1 MSEKA
6 ITIYTPSD
14 AAPHI
19 TADDDAFIYNSLLGG
34 KSGILG
40 NMTCTE
46 DGLGNLVL
54 SGGGVSNLGYI
65 MRIPSGED
73 VILSVPNGTQGLN
86 RIDTVVSQ
94 FTKGGGTSPDSHIIA
109 LVKGTAAE
117 KPVPSTITTGNLINM
132 GDVNQIPLFYV
143 LISGV
148 NIVGITQAAENL
160 ITGDNDNSP
169 QVFVQEAQPS
179 SPETGDLWFW

>member
-14 AAPHI
+14 SAPHI

-40 NMTCTE
+40 AMTCTN
-46 DGLGNLVL
+46 DSAGNLVI

-65 MRIPSGED
+65 MRIPRGED
-73 VILSVPNGTQGLN
+73 VTLTVPNGTQGLN

-94 FTKGGGTSPDSHIIA
+94 FTKGGGTASDSHIIA
-109 LVKGTAAE
+109 LVKGTASE
-117 KPVPSTITTGNLINM
+117 NPVPSSITTGELVNM
-132 GDVNQIPLFYV
+132 GDVNQVPLFYV
-143 LISGV
+143 QLNGV
-148 NIVGITQAAENL
+148 NIVGIVQAAKNL
-160 ITGDNDNSP
+160 MTDDDNSP
-169 QVFVQEAQPS
+169 NFFVQEAQPS
-179 SPETGDLWFW
+179 SPKTGDLWFW